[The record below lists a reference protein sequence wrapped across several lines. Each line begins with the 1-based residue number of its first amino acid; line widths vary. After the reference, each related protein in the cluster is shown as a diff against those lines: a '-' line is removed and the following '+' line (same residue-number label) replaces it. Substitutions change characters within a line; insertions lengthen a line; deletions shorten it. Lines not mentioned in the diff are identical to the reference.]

1 MSGQRALFTELEKK
15 PSQVVPRGFRYQ
27 EDAISEEEQNVLVTA
42 IQSLDLK
49 PFEFHGYIGNRR
61 VINFGFKYDFTRR
74 FVERAN
80 DMPHFLNELLGRVAE
95 FAGNSR
101 DAFRQVGINE
111 YQVGAGIG
119 WHKDKPE
126 FGIIVGVS
134 LLAPATMRFRK
145 KENDNWVRISH
156 TLKPRSIYF
165 LSGQART
172 EWEHSVPPLDSLR
185 YAITFRTLADAFL
198 SKKDGNSRDLR

>member
-1 MSGQRALFTELEKK
+1 MSGQQALFTGLEKK
-15 PSQVVPRGFRYQ
+15 PSQVAPRGFRYQ
-27 EDAISEEEQNVLVTA
+27 EEAISEQEQTDLVTA

-74 FVERAN
+74 FVEKA
-80 DMPHFLNELLGRVAE
+80 DGIPQFLHELLGRAAE
-95 FAGNSR
+95 FAGNNQ
-101 DAFRQVGINE
+101 DAFQQVGINE

-119 WHKDKPE
+119 WHRDKPE

-145 KENDNWVRISH
+145 KENGNWVRVSQ
-156 TLKPRSIYF
+156 TLKPRSIYL
-165 LSGQART
+165 LSGEART

-185 YAITFRTLADAFL
+185 YAITLRTLADKFS
-198 SKKDGNSRDLR
+198 SKAGQ

>member
-1 MSGQRALFTELEKK
+1 MSGQQALFTGLENK
-15 PSQVVPRGFRYQ
+15 PSQVAPRGFRYQ
-27 EDAISEEEQNVLVTA
+27 EEAISEQEQTDLVTA

-74 FVERAN
+74 FVEKA
-80 DMPHFLNELLGRVAE
+80 DGIPQFLHELLGRAVG
-95 FAGNSR
+95 FAGNNQ
-101 DAFRQVGINE
+101 DAFQQVGINE

-145 KENDNWVRISH
+145 KENGTWVRVSQ
-156 TLKPRSIYF
+156 TLKPRSIYL
-165 LSGQART
+165 LSGEART

-185 YAITFRTLADAFL
+185 YAITFRTLADKFS
-198 SKKDGNSRDLR
+198 SKAGQ

>member
-1 MSGQRALFTELEKK
+1 MSGQQALFTGLEKK
-15 PSQVVPRGFRYQ
+15 PSQVAPRGFRYQ
-27 EDAISEEEQNVLVTA
+27 EEAISEQEQTDLVTA

-74 FVERAN
+74 FVEKA
-80 DMPHFLNELLGRVAE
+80 DGIPQFLHELLGRAAG
-95 FAGNSR
+95 FAGNNQ
-101 DAFRQVGINE
+101 DAFQQVGINE

-145 KENDNWVRISH
+145 KENDNWVRVSQ
-156 TLKPRSIYF
+156 TLKPRSIYL
-165 LSGQART
+165 LSGEART

-185 YAITFRTLADAFL
+185 YAITFRTLADKFS
-198 SKKDGNSRDLR
+198 SKAGQ

>member
-1 MSGQRALFTELEKK
+1 MSGQQALFTELEKK
-15 PSQVVPRGFRYQ
+15 PSQVAPRGFRYQ
-27 EDAISEEEQNVLVTA
+27 EEAISEQEQTDLVTA

-61 VINFGFKYDFTRR
+61 VINFGFEYDFTRH
-74 FVERAN
+74 FVEKA
-80 DMPHFLNELLGRVAE
+80 DGIPQFLHELLGRAAE
-95 FAGNSR
+95 FTGNNQ
-101 DAFRQVGINE
+101 DAFQQVGINE

-145 KENDNWVRISH
+145 KENGNWVRVSQ
-156 TLKPRSIYF
+156 TLKPRSIYL
-165 LSGQART
+165 LSGEART

-185 YAITFRTLADAFL
+185 YAITFRTLADKFS
-198 SKKDGNSRDLR
+198 SKAGQ

>member
-1 MSGQRALFTELEKK
+1 MSNQRALFMGLEKK
-15 PSQVVPRGFRYQ
+15 PSQVAPTGFRYQ
-27 EDAISEEEQNVLVTA
+27 EEAISEQEQTDLVTA

-74 FVERAN
+74 FGEKA
-80 DMPHFLNELLGRVAE
+80 DGIPQFLNELLGRAAE
-95 FAGNSR
+95 FAGNNQ
-101 DAFRQVGINE
+101 DAFQQVGINE

-119 WHKDKPE
+119 WHKDKSE

-145 KENDNWVRISH
+145 KENDNWVRISQ
-156 TLKPRSIYF
+156 TLKPRSIYL
-165 LSGQART
+165 LSGEARS

-185 YAITFRTLADAFL
+185 YAITFRTLADKFS
-198 SKKDGNSRDLR
+198 SKAGQ

>member
-1 MSGQRALFTELEKK
+1 MSGQQALFTELEKK
-15 PSQVVPRGFRYQ
+15 PSQVVPTGFRYQ
-27 EDAISEEEQNVLVTA
+27 EEAISEEEQSVLVTA

-61 VINFGFKYDFTRR
+61 VINFGFEYDFTRR
-74 FVERAN
+74 FVEKA
-80 DMPHFLNELLGRVAE
+80 DGIPQFLHELLGRAAE
-95 FAGNSR
+95 FAGNNQ
-101 DAFRQVGINE
+101 DAFQQVGINE

-145 KENDNWVRISH
+145 KENDNWVRISQ
-156 TLKPRSIYF
+156 TLKPRSIYL
-165 LSGQART
+165 LSGEART

-185 YAITFRTLADAFL
+185 YAITFRTLADKFS
-198 SKKDGNSRDLR
+198 SKAGQ

>member
-1 MSGQRALFTELEKK
+1 MSGQQALFTGLEKK
-15 PSQVVPRGFRYQ
+15 PSQVAPRGFRYQ
-27 EDAISEEEQNVLVTA
+27 EEAISEQEQTDLVTA

-74 FVERAN
+74 FVEKA
-80 DMPHFLNELLGRVAE
+80 DGIPQFLHELLGRAAE
-95 FAGNSR
+95 FAGNNQ
-101 DAFRQVGINE
+101 DAFQQVGINE

-119 WHKDKPE
+119 WHRDKPE

-145 KENDNWVRISH
+145 KENGNWVRVSQ
-156 TLKPRSIYF
+156 TLKPRSIYL
-165 LSGQART
+165 LSGEART

-185 YAITFRTLADAFL
+185 YAITFRTLADKFS
-198 SKKDGNSRDLR
+198 SKAGQ

>member
-1 MSGQRALFTELEKK
+1 MCSQRALFTELEKK
-15 PSQVVPRGFRYQ
+15 PSQVMPRGFRYQ
-27 EDAISEEEQNVLVTA
+27 EEAISEEEESVLVTA
-42 IQSLDLK
+42 IESLDLK

-74 FVERAN
+74 FVEKA
-80 DMPHFLNELLGRVAE
+80 DGVPQFLHELLGRAAE
-95 FAGNSR
+95 FAGNNQ
-101 DAFRQVGINE
+101 DAFQQVGINE

-145 KENDNWVRISH
+145 KENDNWVRVSQ
-156 TLKPRSIYF
+156 TLKPRSIYL
-165 LSGQART
+165 LSGEART

-185 YAITFRTLADAFL
+185 YAITFRTLADKFS
-198 SKKDGNSRDLR
+198 SKAGQ

>member
-1 MSGQRALFTELEKK
+1 MSGQQALFTGLEKK
-15 PSQVVPRGFRYQ
+15 PSQVAPRGFRYQ
-27 EDAISEEEQNVLVTA
+27 EEAISEQEQTDLVTA

-74 FVERAN
+74 FVEKA
-80 DMPHFLNELLGRVAE
+80 DGIPQFLHELLGRAAG
-95 FAGNSR
+95 FAGNNQ
-101 DAFRQVGINE
+101 DAFQQVGINE

-145 KENDNWVRISH
+145 KENGNWVRVSQ
-156 TLKPRSIYF
+156 TLKPRSIYL
-165 LSGQART
+165 LSGEART

-185 YAITFRTLADAFL
+185 YAITFRTLADKFS
-198 SKKDGNSRDLR
+198 SKAGQ

>member
-1 MSGQRALFTELEKK
+1 MSSQRALFTELEKK
-15 PSQVVPRGFRYQ
+15 PSQVVPTGFRYQ
-27 EDAISEEEQNVLVTA
+27 EEAISEQEQTELVTA

-74 FVERAN
+74 FVEKA
-80 DMPHFLNELLGRVAE
+80 DGIPQFLHELLGRAVG
-95 FAGNSR
+95 FAGNNQ
-101 DAFRQVGINE
+101 DAFQQVGINE

-145 KENDNWVRISH
+145 KENDNWARISH
-156 TLKPRSIYF
+156 TLKPRSIYL
-165 LSGQART
+165 LSGEART

-185 YAITFRTLADAFL
+185 YAITFRTLADKFS
-198 SKKDGNSRDLR
+198 SKAGQ

>member
-1 MSGQRALFTELEKK
+1 MSSQRALFTELEKK

-27 EDAISEEEQNVLVTA
+27 EEAISKEEQSVLVTA

-74 FVERAN
+74 FVKKAD
-80 DMPHFLNELLGRVAE
+80 DMPQFLNEVLGRAAE
-95 FAGNSR
+95 FAGNNQG
-101 DAFRQVGINE
+101 AFRQVGINE

-134 LLAPATMRFRK
+134 LLAPATMRLRK
-145 KENDNWVRISH
+145 KENDNWVRVSQ
-156 TLKPRSIYF
+156 TLKPRSIYL
-165 LSGQART
+165 LSGEART
-172 EWEHSVPPLDSLR
+172 EWEHSVPPVDSLR
-185 YAITFRTLADAFL
+185 YAISFRTLANKFS
-198 SKKDGNSRDLR
+198 SKAGQ

>member
-1 MSGQRALFTELEKK
+1 MSGQQALFTGLEKK
-15 PSQVVPRGFRYQ
+15 PSQVAPRGFRYQ
-27 EDAISEEEQNVLVTA
+27 EEAISEQEQTDLVTA

-74 FVERAN
+74 FVEKA
-80 DMPHFLNELLGRVAE
+80 DGIPQFLNELLSRAAE
-95 FAGNSR
+95 FAENNQ
-101 DAFRQVGINE
+101 DAFQQVGINE

-119 WHKDKPE
+119 WHMDKPE

-145 KENDNWVRISH
+145 KENGNWVRVSQ
-156 TLKPRSIYF
+156 TLKPRSIYL
-165 LSGQART
+165 LSEEART

-185 YAITFRTLADAFL
+185 YAITFRTLADKFS
-198 SKKDGNSRDLR
+198 SKAGQ

>member
-1 MSGQRALFTELEKK
+1 MSGQQALFTGLEKK
-15 PSQVVPRGFRYQ
+15 PSQVAPRGFRYQ
-27 EDAISEEEQNVLVTA
+27 EEAISEQEQTDLVTA

-74 FVERAN
+74 FVEKA
-80 DMPHFLNELLGRVAE
+80 DGIPQFLHELLGRAAE
-95 FAGNSR
+95 FAGNNQ
-101 DAFRQVGINE
+101 DAFQQVGINE

-145 KENDNWVRISH
+145 KENGNWVRVSQ
-156 TLKPRSIYF
+156 TLKPRSIYL
-165 LSGQART
+165 LSGEART

-185 YAITFRTLADAFL
+185 YAITFRTLADKFS
-198 SKKDGNSRDLR
+198 SKAGQ

>member
-1 MSGQRALFTELEKK
+1 MSGQQALFTGLEKK
-15 PSQVVPRGFRYQ
+15 PSQVAPRGFRYQ
-27 EDAISEEEQNVLVTA
+27 EEAISEQEQTDLVTA

-74 FVERAN
+74 FVEKA
-80 DMPHFLNELLGRVAE
+80 DGIPQFLHELLGRAAE
-95 FAGNSR
+95 FAGNNQ
-101 DAFRQVGINE
+101 DAFQQVGINE

-145 KENDNWVRISH
+145 KENGNWVRVSQ
-156 TLKPRSIYF
+156 TLKPRSIYL
-165 LSGQART
+165 LSGEART

-185 YAITFRTLADAFL
+185 YAITFRTVADKFS
-198 SKKDGNSRDLR
+198 SKAGQ

>member
-1 MSGQRALFTELEKK
+1 MSGQQALFTGLEKK
-15 PSQVVPRGFRYQ
+15 PSQVAPRGFRYQ
-27 EDAISEEEQNVLVTA
+27 EEAISEQEQTDLVTA

-74 FVERAN
+74 FVEKA
-80 DMPHFLNELLGRVAE
+80 DGIPQFLHELLGRAAG
-95 FAGNSR
+95 FAGNNQ
-101 DAFRQVGINE
+101 DAFQQVGINE

-145 KENDNWVRISH
+145 KENGNWVRVSQ
-156 TLKPRSIYF
+156 TLKPRSIYL
-165 LSGQART
+165 LSGEART

-185 YAITFRTLADAFL
+185 HAITLRTLADKFS
-198 SKKDGNSRDLR
+198 SKAGQ

>member
-1 MSGQRALFTELEKK
+1 MSGQQALFTGLEKK
-15 PSQVVPRGFRYQ
+15 PSQVAPRGFRYQ
-27 EDAISEEEQNVLVTA
+27 EEAISEQEQTDLVTA

-74 FVERAN
+74 FVEKA
-80 DMPHFLNELLGRVAE
+80 DGIPQCLHELLGRAAE
-95 FAGNSR
+95 FAGNNQ
-101 DAFRQVGINE
+101 DAFQQVGINE
-111 YQVGAGIG
+111 YQAGAGIG

-126 FGIIVGVS
+126 FGIIVGAS

-145 KENDNWVRISH
+145 KENGNWVRVSQ
-156 TLKPRSIYF
+156 TLKPRSIYL
-165 LSGQART
+165 LSGEART

-185 YAITFRTLADAFL
+185 YAITFRTLAHKFL
-198 SKKDGNSRDLR
+198 Y